1 MILGTTL
8 PTGLFFSLSRAFASP
23 LFTNTGLVSC
33 SLCYCCFGMKPCR
46 ACSLLIAYGFQGR
59 FSGSEVASLALR
71 LRTIVWSNAFSHGTA
86 AFEVKMFIKKRDNTK
101 YLTKVCLGLNA
112 LA

>member
-1 MILGTTL
+1 MLL
-8 PTGLFFSLSRAFASP
+8 LFWYEA
-23 LFTNTGLVSC
+23 VSGVLTAHC
-33 SLCYCCFGMKPCR
+33 IWIPRSV
-46 ACSLLIAYGFQGR
+46 
-59 FSGSEVASLALR
+59 SGSEVASLALR